1 MGGDGAWIDMVGEDE
16 AQGELA
22 GYYATMRD
30 PVTGGVDNILRIH
43 GQHPATLG
51 AHYQLYRV
59 LMHGK
64 SPVPRWEREMIAVVV
79 SALNSCH
86 Y

>member
-1 MGGDGAWIDMVGEDE
+1 MTGDGAWIDMVGEDE

-22 GYYATMRD
+22 GYYGAMHD

-43 GQHPATLG
+43 GQHPAALG

-59 LMHGK
+59 LMHGG
-64 SPVPRWEREMIAVVV
+64 SPLPRWEREMIAVVV
-79 SALNSCH
+79 SAVNSCH